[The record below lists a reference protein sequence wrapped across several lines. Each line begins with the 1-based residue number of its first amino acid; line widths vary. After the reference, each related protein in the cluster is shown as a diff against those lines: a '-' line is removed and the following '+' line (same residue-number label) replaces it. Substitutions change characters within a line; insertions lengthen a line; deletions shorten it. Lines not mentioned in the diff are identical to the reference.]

1 MGNYPFV
8 DAAESASFPLPGTS
22 KREAGRRENAT
33 PPTLP
38 VPSGYSMHVNGRWL
52 LIEPLPCSVI
62 VPRARSVVGGVDGGG
77 GGVVEG
83 ERDWEREGEGE
94 GDDGIE

>member
-1 MGNYPFV
+1 
-8 DAAESASFPLPGTS
+8 
-22 KREAGRRENAT
+22 
-33 PPTLP
+33 
-38 VPSGYSMHVNGRWL
+38 MHVNGRWL